1 MTLNQGD
8 MIVQAVS
15 EDLVIEDIRFN
26 VPRGRPTTI
35 PGNLACDS
43 RDLGKYMSQKRIMKL
58 DSNPRLD
65 NTLST
70 QPKSDHVEAVQP
82 PPEVTE
88 SVELRS
94 QLQRAMGE
102 LRASAAE
109 VQRLTKELGESRTE
123 CGRLL
128 AEGNQLRSE
137 LSKLKEEDSK
147 LSTILSKID
156 SMPTKVVIQ
165 ANSDPSKETTKEVAA
180 PEEDVPV
187 FVPTFG
193 PTKKLTIKEDRVD
206 GSSAKAA
213 GKALSELRKGKS
225 R

>member
-1 MTLNQGD
+1 MNPNPGD
-8 MIVQAVS
+8 MIVQAVA
-15 EDLVIEDIRFN
+15 EDLVIQDIQYS

-43 RDLGKYMSQKRIMKL
+43 RDLGKYMSQKRIIKL

-65 NTLST
+65 NILST
-70 QPKSDHVEAVQP
+70 QPKIDPVESVQQP
-82 PPEVTE
+82 AINSEVVE
-88 SVELRS
+88 LQIQLQKARVELRV
-94 QLQRAMGE
+94 
-102 LRASAAE
+102 SATE
-109 VQRLTKELGESRTE
+109 VQRLTRELGDSRAE

-128 AEGNQLRSE
+128 AEGNQLRTE
-137 LSKLKEEDSK
+137 LAKLKEEDSK

-165 ANSDPSKETTKEVAA
+165 ANSDSSRETTEVAA
-180 PEEDVPV
+180 SEEDIPV

-193 PTKKLTIKEDRVD
+193 PTKKLTTKEDKVD

-213 GKALSELRKGKS
+213 GRALKDLRKGKS